1 MRMRTENMATNASRY
16 PSIAKI
22 SVAYGKG
29 YIIIIIIIIIINSSF
44 KRVCSFHKTV
54 A

>member
-1 MRMRTENMATNASRY
+1 MRTENMAKNASRY

-29 YIIIIIIIIIINSSF
+29 YIIIIIIIIINSSF